1 METKISRQIILWTL
15 VWFVFLGAV
24 IAHFIHL
31 EMSTETSTLSKY
43 FGMVTRGTTDGLDI
57 EHLYWIALAAIL
69 TIIGIF
75 QWLSMHLSVKR
86 IIAKNEGPTVLPKVE
101 RQTKK
106 TSAPKQTAQEKKTS
120 IQDEQRRALHLLCLL
135 QREGRLVD
143 FLKEDLKPYDDAQIG
158 AAVRS
163 IQENCQKSLDEYLA
177 LKAVIDQE
185 EGEEVTI
192 QAGFDA
198 NAIKL
203 TGNVTG
209 EPPFKGVL
217 QHRGWQVAN
226 FALPSLSGFQNPK
239 IIAPAEVEIS

>member
-1 METKISRQIILWTL
+1 METKISHRILLWIL
-15 VWFVFLGAV
+15 VWFVITGAV
-24 IAHFIHL
+24 IAQFVHL
-31 EMSTETSTLSKY
+31 EMGAETSTLSKY
-43 FGMVTRGTTDGLDI
+43 FGLVTRGTTNALDI
-57 EHLYWIALAAIL
+57 EHLYWIALAVL
-69 TIIGIF
+69 LVIIGIL
-75 QWLSMHLSVKR
+75 QWLSMRLSVKR
-86 IIAKNEGPTVLPKVE
+86 IIANQEGPTVLPEVE
-101 RQTKK
+101 KQKKNIPAHKPEALAKK
-106 TSAPKQTAQEKKTS
+106 TDV
-120 IQDEQRRALHLLCLL
+120 QDEQRRALHLLCLL

-163 IQENCQKSLDEYLA
+163 IQENCQKSLNEYLA

-217 QHRGWQVAN
+217 QHRGWQVAKY
-226 FALPSLSGFQNPK
+226 ALPSLSGTRNPK
-239 IIAPAEVEIS
+239 IIAPAEVEIG